1 MPKAADTKVKNV
13 YFSPDEWERIRDKAF
28 LADLKV
34 GTFIRKAA
42 LECVVKRY
50 DLQSVRELTAEINH
64 YGTLL
69 NQVARTVNETHCVCQ
84 SDMEQIQNIWK
95 RFLVTINN
103 LIYEDLK
110 YEELTSVPEK
120 DENG

>member
-13 YFSPDEWERIRDKAF
+13 YFSPDEWERVCDKAF

-50 DLQSVRELTAEINH
+50 DLQSVRELTDEINH
-64 YGTLL
+64 FGTLL
-69 NQVARTVNETHCVCQ
+69 NQIVKVINETHSVYQ
-84 SDMEQIQNIWK
+84 SDMEQIQAIWK
-95 RFLVTINN
+95 RYLVTINN
-103 LIYEDLK
+103 LIYEELK
-110 YEELTSVPEK
+110 CEELK
-120 DENG
+120 